1 MERVLVLLTFLF
13 SLSANAAVPT
23 GVPQMS
29 FGGAN
34 ANTTNLTQSIPA
46 GADVFTIYAPA
57 YSGSTAFI
65 PFLKN
70 GAAYQVTTGKTFVAT
85 SISYRSSQAAV
96 TGSGTPG
103 VGYFQPVTATAT
115 FGIGATS
122 VTGGVY
128 YGTGAG
134 SSGGW
139 GGALAAL
146 VTYTEYM
153 KFSFAATLWP
163 GVYVHTSNPIQV
175 WITGYEI

>member
-1 MERVLVLLTFLF
+1 MVRSLISLLIFF
-13 SLSANAAVPT
+13 SLSAHGAYQPD
-23 GVPQMS
+23 GVPQMA

-34 ANTTNLTQSIPA
+34 SGTNLTQQIPA

-70 GAAYQVTTGKTFVAT
+70 GAAYQVSSGKTFVST
-85 SISYRSSQAAV
+85 SISWRSSQAA
-96 TGSGTPG
+96 TPGSGTPG

-115 FGIGATS
+115 FSIGATS

-134 SSGGW
+134 TQGGW

-146 VTYTEYM
+146 TTYTEYM
-153 KFSFAATLWP
+153 KFSFASTLWP